1 MLFKMKEKA
10 YFKSLKWR
18 FSLVLILI
26 LTIILVSLG
35 VTIFYYASGIV
46 KDQVNEKILL
56 LSNNYKDSVSNLLG
70 RIDEQLN
77 IIATDNSVY
86 NYLEL
91 LLIMYPG
98 EEATEAEMDNFFSF
112 MDSMTYTQYTAAN
125 QVDRLIS
132 QLKHTKIAYAALAD
146 GLTVLDSRVKS
157 FEDSG
162 KADQYVRKRL
172 AREYYRDIEFG
183 QIIKI
188 EGEALLLYSKPVLDR
203 HSNDIIAY
211 LVVGFSPDLI
221 NTAFASLAGDDEA
234 RYTIVNDQGFILRD
248 DNPAL
253 FARRVE
259 GSWYLDQLASD
270 VNFNA
275 LEQAGQ
281 YLMYNKISDNLS
293 LLVDIPMEKVLE
305 PVNNLR
311 NAVIYLSLFFLI
323 GGFIIILVFVSRQL
337 NSFSSFL
344 ASFNAMKSGDLTDAV
359 KLNQAYLKR
368 KDEFGI
374 LARSFNEM
382 VDELRGLVSDI
393 LFQSRELAD
402 ASNTM
407 NNISRGLGLLAEQ
420 VGDSVQIVSAGSQEQ
435 LVRIEETGRNVVNF
449 NKQIRL
455 IDNNS
460 RLISSGSD
468 EVLKSI
474 EKGDRSVNY
483 TIDRINSLSED
494 TIKVAGLINEL
505 GQMSQKIED
514 IVDLI
519 SNIANQT
526 NLLALNAAIE
536 AARAGQAGQGF
547 SVVADEIRD
556 LAEQSSSATENITA
570 LIRNVQERVS
580 EAVELIN
587 NNKTLVS
594 KSVEAIK
601 DTDRVFNEIEE
612 VSLQFREIITSVVEG
627 LEEMTKE
634 SQQVEEAIQEIS
646 VISRNFAANSEEIA
660 ASTEEQ
666 LASTE
671 EIVSAAETL
680 KKMSDRLMN
689 NVNKFKI

>member
-1 MLFKMKEKA
+1 MFFKFKEKFF
-10 YFKSLKWR
+10 FKSLKWR
-18 FSLVLILI
+18 ISLVLILI
-26 LTIILVSLG
+26 LSIVLVSLG
-35 VTIFYYASGIV
+35 ITIYHYASGIV
-46 KDQVNEKILL
+46 KEQVNEKIRLV
-56 LSNNYKDSVSNLLG
+56 SNNYKDSVNNLIAN
-70 RIDEQLN
+70 IDEQLDR
-77 IIATDNSVY
+77 IVTDDAVY
-86 NYLEL
+86 NYFDVL
-91 LLIMYPG
+91 LLLYPG
-98 EEATEAEMDNFFSF
+98 GDAGEEEMENFFVF
-112 MDSMTYTQYTAAN
+112 MDTMANVQYTTAN
-125 QVDRLIS
+125 QLDRLINRLDYS
-132 QLKHTKIAYAALAD
+132 QFAYATLAD
-146 GLTVLDSRVKS
+146 GLAVLDSRVKS
-157 FEDSG
+157 FTDS
-162 KADQYVRKRL
+162 DL
-172 AREYYRDIEFG
+172 AGRYIQKKLNQELYREIEFG
-183 QIIKI
+183 QIYDI
-188 EGEALLLYSKPVLDR
+188 EGEPYLLYSKPVKEMD
-203 HSNDIIAY
+203 SNDIIAY
-211 LVVGFSPDLI
+211 IVIVFSPDLI
-221 NTAFASLAGDDEA
+221 RNEFASLAPDDTA
-234 RYTIVNDQGFILRD
+234 RYTIVNNEGLILGD
-248 DNPAL
+248 ENMEL
-253 FARRVE
+253 FASVIE
-259 GSWYLDQLASD
+259 NPWYLEQLASD
-270 VNFNA
+270 VDFNA
-275 LEQAGQ
+275 VELAGQ
-281 YLMYNKISDNLS
+281 YLLYNRVSDNLS
-293 LLVDIPMEKVLE
+293 LLVEMPLTQVLE
-305 PVNNLR
+305 PVTNLR
-311 NAVIYLSLFFLI
+311 NIIITISLLFMVS
-323 GGFIIILVFVSRQL
+323 GFIAILIFVSRQL
-337 NSFSSFL
+337 NPFSSFMR
-344 ASFNAMKSGDLTDAV
+344 AFNAMKNGDLTDAV
-359 KLNQAYLKR
+359 KLESGFLKR

-374 LARSFNEM
+374 LARTFNDM
-382 VDELRGLVSDI
+382 VDELKILVSDI
-393 LFQSRELAD
+393 NNQAKELAD
-402 ASNTM
+402 ASNIM

>member
-1 MLFKMKEKA
+1 MFFKFKEKFF
-10 YFKSLKWR
+10 FKSLKWR
-18 FSLVLILI
+18 ISLVLILI
-26 LTIILVSLG
+26 LSIVLVSLG
-35 VTIFYYASGIV
+35 ITIYHYASGIV
-46 KDQVNEKILL
+46 KEQVNEKIRLV
-56 LSNNYKDSVSNLLG
+56 SNNYKDSVNNLIAN
-70 RIDEQLN
+70 IDEQLDR
-77 IIATDNSVY
+77 IVTDDAVY
-86 NYLEL
+86 NYFDVL
-91 LLIMYPG
+91 LLLYPG
-98 EEATEAEMDNFFSF
+98 GDAGEEEMENFFVF
-112 MDSMTYTQYTAAN
+112 MDTMANVQYTTAN
-125 QVDRLIS
+125 QLDRLINRLDYS
-132 QLKHTKIAYAALAD
+132 QFAYATLAD
-146 GLTVLDSRVKS
+146 GLAVLDSRVKS
-157 FEDSG
+157 FTDS
-162 KADQYVRKRL
+162 DL
-172 AREYYRDIEFG
+172 AGRYIQKKLNQELYRDIEFG
-183 QIIKI
+183 QIYDI
-188 EGEALLLYSKPVLDR
+188 EGEPYLLYSKPVKEMD
-203 HSNDIIAY
+203 SNDIIAY
-211 LVVGFSPDLI
+211 IVIVFSPDLI
-221 NTAFASLAGDDEA
+221 RNEFASLAPDDTA
-234 RYTIVNDQGFILRD
+234 RYTIVNNEGLILGAED
-248 DNPAL
+248 MGL
-253 FARRVE
+253 F
-259 GSWYLDQLASD
+259 GSRIETPWYLEQLASD
-270 VNFNA
+270 VDFNA
-275 LEQAGQ
+275 VELAGQ
-281 YLMYNKISDNLS
+281 YLLYNRVSDNLS
-293 LLVDIPMEKVLE
+293 LLVEMPLTQVLE
-305 PVNNLR
+305 PVTNLR
-311 NAVIYLSLFFLI
+311 NIIITISLLFMVS
-323 GGFIIILVFVSRQL
+323 GFIAILIFVSRQL
-337 NSFSSFL
+337 NPFSSFMR
-344 ASFNAMKSGDLTDAV
+344 AFNAMKNGDLTDAV
-359 KLNQAYLKR
+359 KLESGFLKR

-374 LARSFNEM
+374 LARTFNDM
-382 VDELRGLVSDI
+382 VDELKILVSDI
-393 LFQSRELAD
+393 NEQARELAD

-526 NLLALNAAIE
+526 DLLALNAAIE

>member
-1 MLFKMKEKA
+1 MFFKFKEKFF
-10 YFKSLKWR
+10 FKSLKWR
-18 FSLVLILI
+18 ISLVLILI
-26 LTIILVSLG
+26 LSIVLVSLG
-35 VTIFYYASGIV
+35 ITIYHYASGIV
-46 KDQVNEKILL
+46 KEQVNEKIRLV
-56 LSNNYKDSVSNLLG
+56 SNNYKDSVNNLIAN
-70 RIDEQLN
+70 IDEQLDR
-77 IIATDNSVY
+77 IVTDDAVY
-86 NYLEL
+86 NYFDVL
-91 LLIMYPG
+91 LLLYPG
-98 EEATEAEMDNFFSF
+98 GDAGEEEMENFFVF
-112 MDSMTYTQYTAAN
+112 MDTMANVQYTTAN
-125 QVDRLIS
+125 QLDRLINRLDYS
-132 QLKHTKIAYAALAD
+132 QFAYATLAD
-146 GLTVLDSRVKS
+146 GLAVLDSRVKS
-157 FEDSG
+157 FTDS
-162 KADQYVRKRL
+162 DL
-172 AREYYRDIEFG
+172 AGRYIQKKLNQELYREIEFG
-183 QIIKI
+183 QIYDI
-188 EGEALLLYSKPVLDR
+188 EGEPYLLYSKPVKEKN
-203 HSNDIIAY
+203 SSDIIAY
-211 LVVGFSPDLI
+211 VVIVFSPDLI
-221 NTAFASLAGDDEA
+221 SNEFANLARDDGA
-234 RYTIVNDQGFILRD
+234 RYTIVNNEGLILGD
-248 DNPAL
+248 ENMEL
-253 FARRVE
+253 FASVIE
-259 GSWYLDQLASD
+259 NPWYLEQLASD
-270 VNFNA
+270 VDFNA
-275 LEQAGQ
+275 VELAGQ
-281 YLMYNKISDNLS
+281 YLLYNRVSDNLS
-293 LLVDIPMEKVLE
+293 LLVEMPLTQVLE
-305 PVNNLR
+305 PVTNLR
-311 NAVIYLSLFFLI
+311 NIIITISLLFMVS
-323 GGFIIILVFVSRQL
+323 GFIAILIFVSRQL
-337 NSFSSFL
+337 NPFSSFMR
-344 ASFNAMKSGDLTDAV
+344 AFNAMKNGDLTDAV
-359 KLNQAYLKR
+359 KLESGFLKR

-374 LARSFNEM
+374 LARTFNDM

-420 VGDSVQIVSAGSQEQ
+420 VGDSVQIVSVGSQEQ

-483 TIDRINSLSED
+483 TIDRIKSLSED

-519 SNIANQT
+519 SNIASQT

-547 SVVADEIRD
+547 SVVAEEIRV

>member
-1 MLFKMKEKA
+1 MFFKFKEKFF
-10 YFKSLKWR
+10 FKSLKWR
-18 FSLVLILI
+18 ISLVLILI
-26 LTIILVSLG
+26 LSIVLVSLG
-35 VTIFYYASGIV
+35 ITIFHYASGIV
-46 KDQVNEKILL
+46 KEQVNEKIRLV
-56 LSNNYKDSVSNLLG
+56 SNNYKDCVNNLIAD
-70 RIDEQLN
+70 IDEQLDR
-77 IIATDNSVY
+77 IVTDDAVY
-86 NYLEL
+86 NYFEI
-91 LLIMYPG
+91 LLILYPG
-98 EEATEAEMDNFFSF
+98 EDAGEAEMENFFVF
-112 MDSMTYTQYTAAN
+112 MDTMANAQYTTAN
-125 QVDRLIS
+125 QLDRLINRLDYS
-132 QLKHTKIAYAALAD
+132 QFAYATLAD
-146 GLTVLDSRVKS
+146 GLAVLDSRVKS
-157 FEDSG
+157 FTDS
-162 KADQYVRKRL
+162 DL
-172 AREYYRDIEFG
+172 AGRYIQKKLNQELYRDIEFG
-183 QIIKI
+183 QIYTI
-188 EGEALLLYSKPVLDR
+188 EGEPYLLYSKPIQEKN
-203 HSNDIIAY
+203 SSDIIAY
-211 LVVGFSPDLI
+211 VVIVFSPDLI
-221 NTAFASLAGDDEA
+221 SNEFANLARDDGA
-234 RYTIVNDQGFILRD
+234 RYTIVNNEGLILGD
-248 DNPAL
+248 ENMEL
-253 FARRVE
+253 FASVIE
-259 GSWYLDQLASD
+259 NPWYLEQLASD
-270 VNFNA
+270 VDFNA
-275 LEQAGQ
+275 VELAGQ
-281 YLMYNKISDNLS
+281 YLLYNRVSDNLS
-293 LLVDIPMEKVLE
+293 LLVEMPLTQVLE
-305 PVNNLR
+305 PVTNLR
-311 NAVIYLSLFFLI
+311 NIIITISLLFMVS
-323 GGFIIILVFVSRQL
+323 GFIAILIFVSRQL
-337 NSFSSFL
+337 NPFSSFMR
-344 ASFNAMKSGDLTDAV
+344 AFNAMKNGDLTDAV
-359 KLNQAYLKR
+359 KLESGFLKR

-374 LARSFNEM
+374 LARTFNDM
-382 VDELRGLVSDI
+382 VDELKILVSDI
-393 LFQSRELAD
+393 NEQARELAE
-402 ASNTM
+402 ASNAM

>member
-1 MLFKMKEKA
+1 
-10 YFKSLKWR
+10 
-18 FSLVLILI
+18 
-26 LTIILVSLG
+26 
-35 VTIFYYASGIV
+35 
-46 KDQVNEKILL
+46 
-56 LSNNYKDSVSNLLG
+56 
-70 RIDEQLN
+70 
-77 IIATDNSVY
+77 
-86 NYLEL
+86 
-91 LLIMYPG
+91 
-98 EEATEAEMDNFFSF
+98 
-112 MDSMTYTQYTAAN
+112 
-125 QVDRLIS
+125 
-132 QLKHTKIAYAALAD
+132 
-146 GLTVLDSRVKS
+146 
-157 FEDSG
+157 
-162 KADQYVRKRL
+162 
-172 AREYYRDIEFG
+172 
-183 QIIKI
+183 
-188 EGEALLLYSKPVLDR
+188 
-203 HSNDIIAY
+203 
-211 LVVGFSPDLI
+211 FSPDLI
-221 NTAFASLAGDDEA
+221 SNEFANLARDDGA
-234 RYTIVNDQGFILRD
+234 RYTIVNNEGLILGD
-248 DNPAL
+248 ENMEL
-253 FARRVE
+253 FASVIE
-259 GSWYLDQLASD
+259 NPWYLEQLASD
-270 VNFNA
+270 VDFNA
-275 LEQAGQ
+275 VELAGQ
-281 YLMYNKISDNLS
+281 YLLYNRVSDNLS
-293 LLVDIPMEKVLE
+293 LLVEMPLTQVLE
-305 PVNNLR
+305 PVTNLR
-311 NAVIYLSLFFLI
+311 NIIITISLLFMVS
-323 GGFIIILVFVSRQL
+323 GFIAILIFVSRQL
-337 NSFSSFL
+337 NPFSSFMR
-344 ASFNAMKSGDLTDAV
+344 AFNAMKSGDLTDAV
-359 KLNQAYLKR
+359 KLESGFLKR

-374 LARSFNEM
+374 LARTFNDM
-382 VDELRGLVSDI
+382 VDELKILVSDI
-393 LFQSRELAD
+393 NEQARELAE

-646 VISRNFAANSEEIA
+646 VISSNFAANSEEIA

-689 NVNKFKI
+689 NVKKFKI

>member
-1 MLFKMKEKA
+1 H
-10 YFKSLKWR
+10 
-18 FSLVLILI
+18 
-26 LTIILVSLG
+26 
-35 VTIFYYASGIV
+35 YASGIV
-46 KDQVNEKILL
+46 KEQVNEKIRLV
-56 LSNNYKDSVSNLLG
+56 SNNYKDCVNNLIAD
-70 RIDEQLN
+70 IDEQLDR
-77 IIATDNSVY
+77 IVTDDAVY
-86 NYLEL
+86 NYFEI
-91 LLIMYPG
+91 LLILYPG
-98 EEATEAEMDNFFSF
+98 EDAGEAEMENFFVF
-112 MDSMTYTQYTAAN
+112 MDTMANVQYTTAN
-125 QVDRLIS
+125 QLDRLINRLDYS
-132 QLKHTKIAYAALAD
+132 QFAYATLAD
-146 GLTVLDSRVKS
+146 GLAVLDSRVKS
-157 FEDSG
+157 FTDS
-162 KADQYVRKRL
+162 DL
-172 AREYYRDIEFG
+172 AGRYIQKKLNQELYRDIEFG
-183 QIIKI
+183 QIYTI
-188 EGEALLLYSKPVLDR
+188 EGEPYLLYSKPIQEKN
-203 HSNDIIAY
+203 SSDIIAY
-211 LVVGFSPDLI
+211 VVIVFSPDLI
-221 NTAFASLAGDDEA
+221 RNEFANLARDDGA
-234 RYTIVNDQGFILRD
+234 RYTIVNNEGLILGD
-248 DNPAL
+248 ENMEL
-253 FARRVE
+253 FASVIE
-259 GSWYLDQLASD
+259 NPWYLEQLASD
-270 VNFNA
+270 VDFNA
-275 LEQAGQ
+275 VELAGQ
-281 YLMYNKISDNLS
+281 YLLYNRVSDNLS
-293 LLVDIPMEKVLE
+293 LLVEMPLTQVLE
-305 PVNNLR
+305 PVTNLR
-311 NAVIYLSLFFLI
+311 NIIITISLLFMVS
-323 GGFIIILVFVSRQL
+323 GFIAILIFVSRQL
-337 NSFSSFL
+337 NPFSSFMR
-344 ASFNAMKSGDLTDAV
+344 AFNAMKSGDLTDAV
-359 KLNQAYLKR
+359 KLESGFLKR

-374 LARSFNEM
+374 LARTFNDM
-382 VDELRGLVSDI
+382 VDELKILVSDI
-393 LFQSRELAD
+393 NEQARELAE